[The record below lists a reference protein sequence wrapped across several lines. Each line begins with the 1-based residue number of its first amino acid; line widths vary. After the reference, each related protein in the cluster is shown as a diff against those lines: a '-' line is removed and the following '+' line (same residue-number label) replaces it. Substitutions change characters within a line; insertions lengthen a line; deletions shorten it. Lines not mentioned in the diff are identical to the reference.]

1 MCSQLR
7 KSVVPLALS
16 GKENA
21 DASRKKECVSERVSV
36 CVWVYV
42 LQEREREREKEMVVG
57 DAKNSDMFILL
68 LAKHVGG

>member
-1 MCSQLR
+1 M
-7 KSVVPLALS
+7 
-16 GKENA
+16 
-21 DASRKKECVSERVSV
+21 

-42 LQEREREREKEMVVG
+42 LQEREREKEMVVG